1 MKIGSYLV
9 KGQGSAE
16 DRLRVMRDAGFDYI
30 CLSRS
35 LFTGKGATPAMCER
49 LGMEY
54 DNIHLT
60 CDNTSLIWFDT
71 LDGEAIADRYVN
83 EIRMAAEAGVHTGI
97 VHVTWKRTPV
107 PPDDPTVGYSRYA
120 RIEEAANKYDFRIA
134 VENSAYEK
142 QLFAVLDHHG
152 APFYHCFDCG
162 HRSCFTPQIDY
173 LAKYGDRLIATHI
186 HDNNGVNDHHLL
198 PFDGIIDW
206 EDLAARYAAVPLT
219 RERICAEFSGAG
231 RREYP
236 GLTRGEI
243 AADVART
250 GIAGTR
256 FASSVVPHDDGT
268 ADFYGGIPYPEL
280 IGELYARMRRL
291 ADMIGKAAENRQK

>member
-9 KGQGSAE
+9 KGKGSAE
-16 DRLRVMRDAGFDYI
+16 DRLRAMRDAGFDYI

-35 LFTGKGATPAMCER
+35 LFTGKGATPELCER

-83 EIRMAAEAGVHTGI
+83 EIRMASEAGVHTGI

-107 PPDDPTVGYSRYA
+107 PPDDPTVGYSRYD
-120 RIEEAANKYDFRIA
+120 RIAETAVKYGFRIA

-142 QLFAVLDHHG
+142 QLFAVLDHYG

-162 HRSCFTPQIDY
+162 HRNCFTPQIDY

-186 HDNNGVNDHHLL
+186 HDNEGLNDHHLL
-198 PFDGIIDW
+198 PFDGSIDW
-206 EDLAARYAAVPLT
+206 EDLAARFAKNPLT

-231 RREYP
+231 PREYP
-236 GLTRGEI
+236 GKSAEVISREI
-243 AADVART
+243 AAT
-250 GIAGTR
+250 GIAGTPYYSTVT
-256 FASSVVPHDDGT
+256 AHDDGT
-268 ADFYGGIPYPEL
+268 ADFYTGIPYPEL
-280 IGELYARMRRL
+280 VGELYARMRRL
-291 ADMIGKAAENRQK
+291 AEMIGRAANS